1 MGDIFSQ
8 NQTLNIIEKSLGAL
22 AQRQKVLSNN
32 IANVDTPGFKRS
44 DVDFQAVLSKAIN
57 DEPVS
62 GLPLSITDPR
72 HMILRPEPSFTV
84 PVYKDGHTS
93 YRKDGN
99 NVDIDKEVVE
109 LNKNALLYESAIRA
123 ADAQFSLL
131 KLAIEGGR

>member
-8 NQTLNIIEKSLGAL
+8 NQTLKIIEKSLSTL

-32 IANVDTPGFKRS
+32 VANVDTPGFKRS
-44 DVDFQAVLSKAIN
+44 DIDFQAVLRKAIT
-57 DEPVS
+57 DEPSS
-62 GLPLSITDPR
+62 GLPLCLTDSH
-72 HMILRPEPSFTV
+72 HMKPAPDFSFTV
-84 PVYKDGHTS
+84 PVYKDASTS
-93 YRKDGN
+93 YRRDGN

-109 LNKNALLYESAIRA
+109 LNKNALMYESAIRA